1 MKTKY
6 ASFAVFAVALLVF
19 VLDTVQAA
27 MMWRSLSPTA
37 LEILSIPCYALVLIA
52 LVLCAVKEE
61 KRMGAFT
68 VPVAV
73 AALGTVLALLLIFLS
88 VYWLDK
94 LSEVLGILAAVGG
107 MVLLLG
113 SLFVMGRLAFRKSDP
128 SPKGYTV
135 YMTLSCVFAGLAL
148 VCTVAL
154 IVPILF
160 VGG

>member
-27 MMWRSLSPTA
+27 TMWRSLSPTA
-37 LEILSIPCYALVLIA
+37 LEILSIPCYVLVLIA
-52 LVLCAVKEE
+52 LVLCAVKEG
-61 KRMGAFT
+61 KHVSAFT
-68 VPVAV
+68 VPVAI
-73 AALGTVLALLLIFLS
+73 AALGTVLALLLLFLS

-154 IVPILF
+154 LVPILF